1 MKGSNK
7 MTRNKLKELRKKA
20 GLSQS
25 DIANKLNISV
35 KTVSRWENLETDIKP
50 NKAEELAKLL
60 GVPVLYLLGY
70 DNPEEEYIAFED
82 QLAKFRKLKGISQEE
97 LSSSLKLPLT
107 LIQEWEREKRGYTKE
122 QLLTLGKFFGV
133 SPSQIL
139 GITADFDPLDDKNNE
154 NELTNIYRNLADY
167 NKKRLM
173 IYARDLKT
181 LEKSNNT
188 NNP

>member
-1 MKGSNK
+1 

-70 DNPEEEYIAFED
+70 GNPEEEYIAFED
-82 QLAKFRKLKGISQEE
+82 Q
-97 LSSSLKLPLT
+97 
-107 LIQEWEREKRGYTKE
+107 
-122 QLLTLGKFFGV
+122 
-133 SPSQIL
+133 
-139 GITADFDPLDDKNNE
+139 
-154 NELTNIYRNLADY
+154 
-167 NKKRLM
+167 
-173 IYARDLKT
+173 
-181 LEKSNNT
+181 
-188 NNP
+188 